1 MSLIRSP
8 QQIPL
13 QLTRRFF
20 ARFRRSTDANFSQGN
35 RIVLLRSGREFFL
48 DLFAA
53 LEEATAFI
61 CLEFYIIRADQTGRQ
76 LAEILQRA
84 VQRGVKVELLY
95 DYIGS
100 FDTPS
105 SYFSAL
111 EKHGIRCA
119 AFNPP
124 PFRNGLSWFDKR
136 DHRKIAVIDC
146 RLAYAGGLNIG
157 DEYAGIDSARSWQ
170 DMGLRLEG
178 PAALEL
184 HQLFSENWQ
193 EASSLLSH
201 PGICS
206 PAPAPAAGDAAVAI
220 VSGGP
225 HHNRSRI
232 RAAFL
237 LGMASAG
244 TNIRIETPYFL
255 PGPRFIRAMLRAVRR
270 GVTVEIILPARSDVP
285 LVRLVNRSYYAVLI
299 KGGVKVYERQGT
311 ILHAKVM
318 LIDSSWAVVG
328 SANLDQRSFHRNYE
342 VSVIVASPEFGRQ
355 VEELFS
361 AELACSRPILLLE
374 YERRR
379 WLVRWLEW
387 LLLPLN
393 WVL

>member
-13 QLTRRFF
+13 QLSHRFF
-20 ARFRRSTDANFSQGN
+20 ARFRRSTEATFSTGN
-35 RIVLLRSGREFFL
+35 RVVLLRSGSAFFT

-53 LEEATAFI
+53 LEEATTFI
-61 CLEFYIIRADQTGRQ
+61 CLEFYIVRADQTGRQ
-76 LAEILQRA
+76 LAAILQRA

-100 FDTPS
+100 FETPS
-105 SYFSAL
+105 SFFSAL
-111 EKHGIRCA
+111 EQHGIRCA
-119 AFNPP
+119 VFNPP

-146 RLAYAGGLNIG
+146 RLAYAGGLNVG
-157 DEYAGIDSARSWQ
+157 DEYVGVDAARSWQ

-178 PAALEL
+178 PAARDLY
-184 HQLFSENWQ
+184 QLFAENWQ
-193 EASSLLSH
+193 EASALLSR
-201 PGICS
+201 PYRC
-206 PAPAPAAGDAAVAI
+206 PPVPVAGDASVAI

-225 HHNRSRI
+225 HLNRSRI
-232 RAAFL
+232 HAAFL
-237 LGMASAG
+237 LGMASAAAS
-244 TNIRIETPYFL
+244 IRIETPYFV
-255 PGPRFIRAMLRAVRR
+255 PGPRFIRAMLRAARR
-270 GVTVEIILPARSDVP
+270 GVVVEIIMPARSDVP
-285 LVRLVNRSYYAVLI
+285 LVRLVNRSYYVALL
-299 KGGVKVYERQGT
+299 KGGIRVYEREGS

-342 VSVIVASPEFGRQ
+342 VSVIVASPEFGQQ

-361 AELACSRPILLLE
+361 AELAASRAIQLAE
-374 YERRR
+374 HERRS
-379 WLVRWLEW
+379 WLIRWLEW

-393 WVL
+393 WFL

>member
-1 MSLIRSP
+1 MSLLRP
-8 QQIPL
+8 PPQIPL
-13 QLTRRFF
+13 HLTRRFF
-20 ARFRRSTDANFSQGN
+20 ARFRRSTEATFSTGN
-35 RIVLLRSGREFFL
+35 RAVLLRSGRVFFT

-53 LEEATAFI
+53 LEQATTFI

-76 LAEILQRA
+76 LAAILQRA

-100 FDTPS
+100 FETPAS
-105 SYFSAL
+105 FFSAL
-111 EKHGIRCA
+111 EQHGIRCA

-124 PFRNGLSWFDKR
+124 PFRKGLSWFDKR

-146 RLAYAGGLNIG
+146 RLAYVGGLNIG
-157 DEYAGIDSARSWQ
+157 DEYAGIDAARSWQ
-170 DMGLRLEG
+170 DMGLCLEG

-184 HQLFSENWQ
+184 HQLFAENWQ
-193 EASSLLSH
+193 EATALLSL
-201 PGICS
+201 PCSCS
-206 PAPAPAAGDAAVAI
+206 PVPIAGDASVAI

-244 TNIRIETPYFL
+244 AGIRIETPYFV

-270 GVTVEIILPARSDVP
+270 GVEVEIILPAHSDVP
-285 LVRLVNRSYYAVLI
+285 LVQLVNRSYYAALL
-299 KGGVKVYERQGT
+299 KGGIKVYEREGA

-318 LIDSSWAVVG
+318 LIDGSWAVVG

-361 AELACSRPILLLE
+361 AELSCSRPVVLSE
-374 YERRR
+374 HERRS
-379 WLVRWLEW
+379 WLIRWLEW

-393 WVL
+393 WFL

>member
-1 MSLIRSP
+1 MSLLRSP
-8 QQIPL
+8 HKIPL
-13 QLTRRFF
+13 HLTRRFF
-20 ARFRRSTDANFSQGN
+20 ARFRRSTEANFSSGN
-35 RIVLLRSGREFFL
+35 RMVLLRSGTEFFL
-48 DLFAA
+48 DLFVA
-53 LEEATAFI
+53 LEEAATFI

-76 LAEILQRA
+76 LAAILQRA

-100 FDTPS
+100 FDTPAS
-105 SYFSAL
+105 FFSAL
-111 EKHGIRCA
+111 EEHGIRCA

-124 PFRNGLSWFDKR
+124 PFRKGLSWFDKR

-146 RLAYAGGLNIG
+146 RLAYVGGLNIG
-157 DEYAGIDSARSWQ
+157 DEYAGIDTARSWQ
-170 DMGLRLEG
+170 DMGLCLEG
-178 PAALEL
+178 PAAGEL
-184 HQLFSENWQ
+184 HQLFAENWQ
-193 EASSLLSH
+193 EASGLLSL
-201 PGICS
+201 PCRCS
-206 PAPAPAAGDAAVAI
+206 PAPVAGDASVAI

-232 RAAFL
+232 RATFL
-237 LGMASAG
+237 LGMACAG
-244 TNIRIETPYFL
+244 ASIRIETPYFV

-270 GVTVEIILPARSDVP
+270 GVEVEIILPARSDVP
-285 LVRLVNRSYYAVLI
+285 LVRLVNRSYYAALL
-299 KGGVKVYERQGT
+299 KGGIKVFEREGA

-374 YERRR
+374 HERRH
-379 WLVRWLEW
+379 WLIRWLEW

-393 WVL
+393 WFL

>member
-1 MSLIRSP
+1 MSLIRSS

-13 QLTRRFF
+13 HLSRRFF
-20 ARFRRSTDANFSQGN
+20 ARFRRSTEATFSSGN
-35 RIVLLRSGREFFL
+35 RVVLLRSGSDFFA

-53 LEEATAFI
+53 LEQATTFI
-61 CLEFYIIRADQTGRQ
+61 RLEFYIIRADQTGRQ

-84 VQRGVKVELLY
+84 VQRGVMVELLY

-105 SYFSAL
+105 RFFSAL
-111 EKHGIRCA
+111 EQSGIRCA

-124 PFRNGLSWFDKR
+124 PFRRGLSWFDKR

-146 RLAYAGGLNIG
+146 RLAYAGGLNVG
-157 DEYAGIDSARSWQ
+157 DEYVGIDAARSWQ

-184 HQLFSENWQ
+184 HQLFAENWQ
-193 EASSLLSH
+193 EATSLL
-201 PGICS
+201 PLPCLCS
-206 PAPAPAAGDAAVAI
+206 PPPVAGDAAVAI

-237 LGMASAG
+237 LGMASAVDS
-244 TNIRIETPYFL
+244 IRIETPYFV
-255 PGPRFIRAMLRAVRR
+255 PGPRFIRAMLRAARR
-270 GVTVEIILPARSDVP
+270 GVVVEIILPARSDVP
-285 LVRLVNRSYYAVLI
+285 LVRLVNRSYYAALL
-299 KGGVKVYERQGT
+299 KGGIRVFEREGA

-318 LIDSSWAVVG
+318 LVDSSWAVVG

-342 VSVIVASPEFGRQ
+342 VSVIVASAEFGRQ
-355 VEELFS
+355 VEELFN
-361 AELACSRPILLLE
+361 AEMACSRPILLPE
-374 YERRR
+374 HERRR
-379 WLVRWLEW
+379 WLIRWLEW

-393 WVL
+393 WFL

>member
-1 MSLIRSP
+1 MSLIRPP

-13 QLTRRFF
+13 HLSRRFF
-20 ARFRRSTDANFSQGN
+20 ARFRRSTEATFSSGN
-35 RIVLLRSGREFFL
+35 RVVLLRSGSDFFT

-53 LEEATAFI
+53 LEQATTFI

-105 SYFSAL
+105 GYFSAL
-111 EKHGIRCA
+111 EQSGIRCA

-124 PFRNGLSWFDKR
+124 PFRKGLSWFDKR

-157 DEYAGIDSARSWQ
+157 DEYVGIDAARSWQ

-184 HQLFSENWQ
+184 HQLFAENWL
-193 EASSLLSH
+193 EASALLSL
-201 PGICS
+201 PCS
-206 PAPAPAAGDAAVAI
+206 CSAAPVAGDASVAI

-244 TNIRIETPYFL
+244 ASIRIETPYFV

-270 GVTVEIILPARSDVP
+270 GVVVEIILPARSDVP
-285 LVRLVNRSYYAVLI
+285 LVRLVNRSYYAALL
-299 KGGVKVYERQGT
+299 KGGIKVYEREGA

-328 SANLDQRSFHRNYE
+328 SANLDHRSFHRNYE
-342 VSVIVASPEFGRQ
+342 VSVIVASAEFGRQ

-361 AELACSRPILLLE
+361 SELSCSRVIVLLE
-374 YERRR
+374 HERRH
-379 WLVRWLEW
+379 WLIRWLEW

-393 WVL
+393 WFL